1 MLAIQIWVNI
11 RLTQSVQVQGRTK
24 APDGRGCCWKLVD
37 HSHHPTSNP
46 LFLTLLEF
54 SQPTL
59 HGYYR
64 KTKARTVLHTR
75 YYSSI
80 SWEWDQLVFHVEGK
94 RKRQQRWSFLLALWT
109 TNCSSESILLFI
121 LPDEN
126 LIVNW
131 KHTTSQ
137 ESSHRKTNV
146 QQPLHHILAT
156 LNEFHSCMDVISVVM
171 KGICRST
178 LENVYWVPRSAFAF
192 TYGNRIFGRK
202 SES

>member
-1 MLAIQIWVNI
+1 MLAIQIWVNL

-59 HGYYR
+59 RGYYR
-64 KTKARTVLHTR
+64 KTNAGTVLLTR

-80 SWEWDQLVFHVEGK
+80 SWEWDQHVFHVEGK

-121 LPDEN
+121 LPRWKPYCQLKTYNFSRVKPQEN
-126 LIVNW
+126 
-131 KHTTSQ
+131 KCSATS
-137 ESSHRKTNV
+137 SSHISNSKWI
-146 QQPLHHILAT
+146 PFLHGCH
-156 LNEFHSCMDVISVVM
+156 
-171 KGICRST
+171 
-178 LENVYWVPRSAFAF
+178 
-192 TYGNRIFGRK
+192 
-202 SES
+202 